1 LLYSA
6 DADELAA
13 ARSNLQGAMDQTRH
27 SNALLS
33 ERLHQLDIQ
42 NEDILRKIA
51 DTQKYL
57 DQLLAQ
63 EKLLKDKIISYE
75 NENNNLDNDIN
86 TTVEDIAILDNR
98 IFDAQNEIKS
108 LQADIAEVDAAANK
122 FKSESIHYHKATQ
135 AEIMKNNDLTKML
148 AQAEN
153 INRVRAS

>member
-1 LLYSA
+1 
-6 DADELAA
+6 
-13 ARSNLQGAMDQTRH
+13 MDQTRH

-57 DQLLAQ
+57 DQLIAQ

-98 IFDAQNEIKS
+98 IFDAQNEIKA
-108 LQADIAEVDAAANK
+108 LQSDIAETEAAANK
-122 FKSESIHYHKATQ
+122 YKS
-135 AEIMKNNDLTKML
+135 
-148 AQAEN
+148 
-153 INRVRAS
+153 

>member
-1 LLYSA
+1 
-6 DADELAA
+6 
-13 ARSNLQGAMDQTRH
+13 MDQTRH
-27 SNALLS
+27 SNTLLS

-57 DQLLAQ
+57 DQLIAQ

-98 IFDAQNEIKS
+98 IFDAQNEIKA
-108 LQADIAEVDAAANK
+108 LQSDIAETEAAANK
-122 FKSESIHYHKATQ
+122 YKS
-135 AEIMKNNDLTKML
+135 
-148 AQAEN
+148 
-153 INRVRAS
+153 